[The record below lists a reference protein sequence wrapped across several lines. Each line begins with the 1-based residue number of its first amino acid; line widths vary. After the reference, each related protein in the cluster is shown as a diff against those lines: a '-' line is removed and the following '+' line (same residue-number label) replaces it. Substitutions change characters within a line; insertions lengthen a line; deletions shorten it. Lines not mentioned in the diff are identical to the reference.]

1 MNIFKSTINHFKK
14 TIEIKELEMTREI
27 AEIQHDINIL
37 ISGAVGNTTYTG
49 STYKTASA
57 AISEL
62 AKKYDGSADWGNQQA
77 RNIID
82 LRAAFI
88 IGQGL
93 KISKK
98 EEKFD
103 KELEFIKDFIDYNDL
118 DEEMPQE
125 FAKEAEIEGRF
136 LCRLLPDKEKKNINL
151 QFISYT
157 TNNYEIKTDSN
168 DYKKYLEAKYTKSK
182 TSEKVILKPDEFIY
196 KKFGGRTNKVNEI
209 KPKTAMILVQL
220 ENLDKALWDWR
231 KINHLFSAPTPY
243 FKTET
248 EEEAKKLYDRLNAI
262 HWNIG
267 KLLVSKYEY
276 VLKGIE
282 GSGGIESLEKE
293 IVTLAKVISG
303 ATGIPVHFLGL
314 PDLMSN
320 RAVSTDLFE
329 LIVGSTSKERHVWVG
344 CYEEIFNKAI
354 RMANKEFKRNFNEN
368 SINVEIPY
376 VTAQKLK
383 EIAEIWF
390 PLYQD
395 RAISWEFF
403 ISKIPEADADEMK
416 SQLEKKEEESAKKV
430 LESIKKAEEER
441 NKENENENNENE
453 ENENE

>member
-1 MNIFKSTINHFKK
+1 LNIFKSTINHFKK

>member
-276 VLKGIE
+276 VLKGLE

>member
-1 MNIFKSTINHFKK
+1 LNIFKSTINHFKK

-88 IGQGL
+88 IEQGL

-136 LCRLLPDKEKKNINL
+136 LCRLLPEKEKKNINL

-276 VLKGIE
+276 VLKGLE